1 MRIAGEKVAR
11 ERVIEVREHVRA
23 DGTVEAKP
31 DLTALRRDLERARA
45 DGIEAT
51 AIVFMHS
58 YHYPEHER
66 QVASL
71 ARAAGFLQVSVSH
84 EVSRLIKLVGRGDT
98 TVLDAYLS
106 PILRRCVANVDSE
119 LRAKESGVRLM
130 FMTSSGGL
138 TAANL
143 FRGKDAINVL

>member
-1 MRIAGEKVAR
+1 
-11 ERVIEVREHVRA
+11 VR
-23 DGTVEAKP
+23 
-31 DLTALRRDLERARA
+31 LE
-45 DGIEAT
+45 
-51 AIVFMHS
+51 
-58 YHYPEHER
+58 
-66 QVASL
+66 L
-71 ARAAGFLQVSVSH
+71 AAF
-84 EVSRLIKLVGRGDT
+84 KLMGRGDT

-143 FRGKDAINVL
+143 FRGKEAINVL